1 MKRLATVNGGACLDA
16 IHDILRRRP
25 GQVVLAMISYMQTGE
40 TREKVIGIKVPP
52 SNLQPGFDE
61 QARAFARGLVEML

>member
-1 MKRLATVNGGACLDA
+1 
-16 IHDILRRRP
+16 
-25 GQVVLAMISYMQTGE
+25 MISYMQTGE

-61 QARAFARGLVEML
+61 QARAFARGLVEKL